1 MRTVSLYIVG
11 AGGLGREVYDAALAQ
26 GLTVRAFVDDRLAGS
41 SVRGLDVLE
50 VEESAIGADFVV
62 GVADPHARRSLVS
75 RLTAR
80 GLVATSVIHPLATI
94 APDTTF
100 GAGCVLLA
108 GAYVSSSV
116 RLGEHVQVLY
126 NATVGHDA
134 VLDDYVSVFPG
145 ANVAGAVR
153 LAPDVTIGSNAVLLQ
168 GRQVGAGATVGAGAV
183 VTRDVE
189 PHVVVVGVPARRLSC

>member
-1 MRTVSLYIVG
+1 MRTVSLYIAG

-26 GLTVRAFVDDRLAGS
+26 GVPVRAFVDDRLAGS
-41 SVRGLDVLE
+41 TVRGLDVLA
-50 VEESAIGADFVV
+50 VEDTATGADFVV
-62 GVADPHARRSLVS
+62 GVADPQARRSLVS
-75 RLTAR
+75 RLTSR
-80 GLVATSVIHPLATI
+80 GLVATSVVHPLATI

-116 RLGEHVQVLY
+116 RLGDHVQVLY

-134 VLDDYVSVFPG
+134 VLEDYVSVFPG

-153 LAPDVTIGSNAVLLQ
+153 LGPDVTIGSNAVVLQ
-168 GRQVGAGATVGAGAV
+168 GRQVGEGATVGAGAV

-189 PHVVVVGVPARRLSC
+189 PRAVVVGVPARPLSC